1 MERARYR
8 IIFAENSVLQDIRQ
22 LPKSI
27 QQLIGRALKDRL
39 SIDPLSYGKPLRY
52 SWKGHRSLR
61 VSDYRIIYRVEKDK
75 VLVII
80 AKVDIRRDIYEI

>member
-1 MERARYR
+1 
-8 IIFAENSVLQDIRQ
+8 VLQDIRQ